1 MAEVKIYNGNQIG
14 GCITVI
20 SSEKAKVMIDF
31 GENLPGSE
39 KVEMENEFDWES
51 EKIDAVL
58 FTHYHGDHIGR
69 FKEIP
74 KEIPLYMGKLT
85 RQVMITI
92 SKYVKDEEA
101 LRILQDD
108 TRVQIVVAAQSFKVG
123 DILVTPYMVD
133 HSAFDAYMYLVETP
147 GKTILHTGDFRGH
160 GYRGKAVI
168 PMINKY
174 IRKYGKR
181 NVDVLITEGTM
192 LSRMTE
198 KIYSEADMLY
208 DCKKLLKQHKYVFL
222 ICSSTNVD
230 TLATFYQAAKSHYMK
245 MYASGYVCEQIS
257 HYREAAGAYNS
268 PYDFRYVY
276 EYKPDKIIDSDKL
289 EKPTTQ
295 EEIMRKEGFVIVI
308 KAEGKYRNWI
318 ERFADL
324 EPIVVYSMWEGYLNP
339 KHKAYNDG
347 WKKFLDSCN
356 HVEYMHTSGHATA
369 SLIAEV
375 INAVEPRESIYPIH
389 TENAKELEKLKINEE
404 LRRRIYYGSA
414 IQE

>member
-1 MAEVKIYNGNQIG
+1 MAEIKIYNGNQIG

-20 SSEKAKVMIDF
+20 SSEKAKIMIDF
-31 GENLPGSE
+31 GENLPGT
-39 KVEMENEFDWES
+39 EMMGTESDFNWES

-74 KEIPLYMGKLT
+74 KEIPLYMGNLT
-85 RQVMITI
+85 RQIMITI

-108 TRVQIVVAAQSFKVG
+108 TRVQTVVAAQNFEIE
-123 DILVTPYMVD
+123 DIQITPYMVD

-147 GKTILHTGDFRGH
+147 EKTILHTGDFRGH

-174 IRKYGKR
+174 IRKFGKR
-181 NVDVLITEGTM
+181 DVDVLITEGTM

-198 KIYSEADMLY
+198 KVYSETDMLR
-208 DCKKLLKQHKYVFL
+208 DCKKLFEQHKYVFL

-230 TLATFYQAAKSHYMK
+230 TLATFYQVAKSHYMK
-245 MYASGYVCEQIS
+245 MYASSYVCEQIG
-257 HYREAAGAYNS
+257 HYKEASREYNG

-276 EYKPDKIIDSDKL
+276 EYNPNKIISSDKL

-308 KAEGKYRNWI
+308 KAEEKYKSWI

-324 EPIVVYSMWEGYLNP
+324 KPIVVYSMWEGYLNP
-339 KHKAYNDG
+339 KHKAYNDE
-347 WKKFLDSCN
+347 WKKLLDSYN

-375 INAVEPRESIYPIH
+375 INAVDPKEVIYPIH
-389 TENAKELEKLKINEE
+389 TENAKELEKLNIKEE
-404 LRRRIYYGSA
+404 LRRRIYYGRE
-414 IQE
+414 I

>member
-20 SSEKAKVMIDF
+20 SSKKAKIMIDF
-31 GENLPGSE
+31 GENLPGAES
-39 KVEMENEFDWES
+39 VEENEFDWET

-108 TRVQIVVAAQSFKVG
+108 TRVQTVVAAQSFEIE
-123 DILVTPYMVD
+123 DIRVTPYMVD
-133 HSAFDAYMYLVETP
+133 HSAYDAYMYLLETP
-147 GKTILHTGDFRGH
+147 EKIILHTGDFRGH

-174 IRKYGKR
+174 IRKSGKR
-181 NVDVLITEGTM
+181 DVDVLITEGTM

-198 KIYSEADMLY
+198 KIYSEADMLK
-208 DCKKLLKQHKYVFL
+208 DCKKLLKQHRYVFL

-245 MYASGYVCEQIS
+245 MYANGYVCEQIS
-257 HYREAAGAYNS
+257 HYREAARAYNG

-276 EYKPDKIIDSDKL
+276 EYNPDTVIASDKL
-289 EKPTTQ
+289 EKNTTQ
-295 EEIMRKEGFVIVI
+295 DEIMRKEGFVIVI
-308 KAEGKYRNWI
+308 KSEEKYKSWI

-339 KHKAYNDG
+339 KHKAYNG
-347 WKKFLDSCN
+347 EWKKFLDSYN

-389 TENAKELEKLKINEE
+389 TENAKELEKLNIKEE
-404 LRRRIYYGSA
+404 LRRRIYYGSE

>member
-31 GENLPGSE
+31 GENLPGA
-39 KVEMENEFDWES
+39 EMIETENQFDWES
-51 EKIDAVL
+51 EKIDAVF

-92 SKYVKDEEA
+92 SKYVNDEEA

-108 TRVQIVVAAQSFKVG
+108 TRVHTVAAARSFEIE
-123 DILVTPYMVD
+123 DIQVTPYMVD

-147 GKTILHTGDFRGH
+147 EKTILHTGDFRGH

-174 IRKYGKR
+174 IRRFGKR
-181 NVDVLITEGTM
+181 DVDLLITEGTM

-198 KIYSEADMLY
+198 KIYSEADMLR
-208 DCKKLLKQHKYVFL
+208 DCKKLLEQHRYVFL

-230 TLATFYQAAKSHYMK
+230 TLATFYQAAKNHYMK
-245 MYASGYVCEQIS
+245 MYASGYVCEQIG
-257 HYREAAGAYNS
+257 HYREAAKEYKG

-276 EYKPDKIIDSDKL
+276 KYNPNKVISSDKL

-308 KAEGKYRNWI
+308 KAKEKYKSWI

-324 EPIVVYSMWEGYLNP
+324 KPIVVYSMWEGYLNP
-339 KHKAYNDG
+339 KHKAYNDE
-347 WKKFLDSCN
+347 WKKFW
-356 HVEYMHTSGHATA
+356 
-369 SLIAEV
+369 IRV
-375 INAVEPRESIYPIH
+375 IMWNIC
-389 TENAKELEKLKINEE
+389 
-404 LRRRIYYGSA
+404 
-414 IQE
+414 IQADTQQHL

>member
-1 MAEVKIYNGNQIG
+1 MAEIKIYNGNQIG

-20 SSEKAKVMIDF
+20 SSEKARIMIDF
-31 GENLPGSE
+31 GENLPGAEVIE
-39 KVEMENEFDWES
+39 KIEFNWER

-74 KEIPLYMGKLT
+74 KEIPLYMENLT

-92 SKYVKDEEA
+92 SKYLKDKEA
-101 LRILQDD
+101 LHILQDD
-108 TRVQIVVAAQSFKVG
+108 TRVQIVTVAQSFEIK
-123 DILVTPYMVD
+123 DIRITPYMVD

-147 GKTILHTGDFRGH
+147 KKTILHTGDFRGH

-174 IRKYGKR
+174 IRKSGKR
-181 NVDVLITEGTM
+181 DVDVLITEGTM

-198 KIYSEADMLY
+198 KIYSEADMLR
-208 DCKKLLKQHKYVFL
+208 DCKRLLEQHRYVFL

-245 MYASGYVCEQIS
+245 MYASGYVCEQIGN
-257 HYREAAGAYNS
+257 YREAAKEYNG
-268 PYDFRYVY
+268 PYDFHYVY
-276 EYKPDKIIDSDKL
+276 EYNPDKVISSNKLDKT
-289 EKPTTQ
+289 TTQ

-308 KAEGKYRNWI
+308 KAEEKYKKWI
-318 ERFADL
+318 ERFADID
-324 EPIVVYSMWEGYLNP
+324 PIVVYSMWEGYLNP
-339 KHKAYNDG
+339 NHKAYNAE
-347 WKKFLDSCN
+347 WKNFLDSCN

-369 SLIAEV
+369 SLIADV
-375 INAVEPRESIYPIH
+375 INAVEPRECIYPIH
-389 TENAKELEKLKINEE
+389 TENAKELEKLNIKEE
-404 LRRRIYYGSA
+404 QRRRIYYG
-414 IQE
+414 EEL

>member
-1 MAEVKIYNGNQIG
+1 MADVKIYNGNQIG

-31 GENLPGSE
+31 GENLPGTEKAESE
-39 KVEMENEFDWES
+39 KEFDWET
-51 EKIDAVL
+51 EKIDAVF

-92 SKYVKDEEA
+92 SKYVKDEDA

-108 TRVQIVVAAQSFKVG
+108 TRVHEIVAAETFGVE
-123 DILVTPYMVD
+123 DIRVTPYMVD
-133 HSAFDAYMYLVETP
+133 HSAFDAYMYLLETP
-147 GKTILHTGDFRGH
+147 EKTVLHTGDFRGH

-198 KIYSEADMLY
+198 KIYSEADMLR
-208 DCKKLLKQHKYVFL
+208 DCKNLLKRNRYVFL

-230 TLATFYQAAKSHYMK
+230 TLATFYQAAKSCHMK
-245 MYASGYVCEQIS
+245 MYASSYVCEQMS
-257 HYREAAGAYNS
+257 HYREAARGYGG
-268 PYDFRYVY
+268 PYDFQYVY
-276 EYKPDKIIDSDKL
+276 EYNPDKIIDSDKL
-289 EKPTTQ
+289 KKTTTQ

-308 KAEGKYRNWI
+308 KAEEKYKKWI
-318 ERFADL
+318 EKFADL
-324 EPIVVYSMWEGYLNP
+324 EPVVIYSMWEGYLKSEN
-339 KHKAYNDG
+339 KAYHNQ
-347 WKKFLDSCN
+347 WKTFLDSCN
-356 HVEYMHTSGHATA
+356 HVDYMHTSGHATA

-375 INAVEPRESIYPIH
+375 INAVEPRERIYPIH
-389 TENAKELEKLKINEE
+389 TENAKELEKLNIKEE
-404 LRRRIYYGSA
+404 LRRRIYYGD
-414 IQE
+414 E

>member
-1 MAEVKIYNGNQIG
+1 MCEMAEVKIYNGNQIG

-58 FTHYHGDHIGR
+58 FTHYHGDHIGK

-92 SKYVKDEEA
+92 SKYVKDEDA

-108 TRVQIVVAAQSFKVG
+108 TRVHEIVAAQTFEVE
-123 DILVTPYMVD
+123 DIRVTPYMVD
-133 HSAFDAYMYLVETP
+133 HSAFDAYMYLLETP
-147 GKTILHTGDFRGH
+147 EKNILHTGDFRGH

-230 TLATFYQAAKSHYMK
+230 SLATFYQAAKSHHMK
-245 MYASGYVCEQIS
+245 MYVNGYVYEQID
-257 HYREAAGAYNS
+257 HYKEAAREYNG
-268 PYDFRYVY
+268 PYDFQYVY
-276 EYKPDKIIDSDKL
+276 EYNPEKIIASNKL
-289 EKPTTQ
+289 EKPTMQ

-308 KAEGKYRNWI
+308 KAEEKYRSWI

-339 KHKAYNDG
+339 KHKAYNDE

-356 HVEYMHTSGHATA
+356 QVEYMHTSGHATA

-389 TENAKELEKLKINEE
+389 TENVAGFQELNIDENYKRIIKIN
-404 LRRRIYYGSA
+404 
-414 IQE
+414 

>member
-20 SSEKAKVMIDF
+20 SSKKAKIMIDF
-31 GENLPGSE
+31 GENLPGAES
-39 KVEMENEFDWES
+39 VEENEFDWET

-92 SKYVKDEEA
+92 SKYVKDEDA

-108 TRVQIVVAAQSFKVG
+108 TRVQTVVAAQSFEIE
-123 DILVTPYMVD
+123 DIRITPYMVD
-133 HSAFDAYMYLVETP
+133 HSAYDAYMYLVETP
-147 GKTILHTGDFRGH
+147 EKIILHTGDFRGH

-174 IRKYGKR
+174 IRKSGKR
-181 NVDVLITEGTM
+181 DVDVLITEGTM

-198 KIYSEADMLY
+198 KIYSEADMLQ
-208 DCKKLLKQHKYVFL
+208 DCKELLKQHRYVFL

-245 MYASGYVCEQIS
+245 MYANGYVCEQIS
-257 HYREAAGAYNS
+257 HYREAARAYKG

-276 EYKPDKIIDSDKL
+276 EYNPDTVIASDKL

-295 EEIMRKEGFVIVI
+295 DEIMRKEGFVIVI
-308 KAEGKYRNWI
+308 KAEEKYKSWI

-339 KHKAYNDG
+339 KHKAYNG
-347 WKKFLDSCN
+347 KWKKFLDSYN

-389 TENAKELEKLKINEE
+389 TENVAGFQELNIDDNYKRIIKIN
-404 LRRRIYYGSA
+404 
-414 IQE
+414 

>member
-1 MAEVKIYNGNQIG
+1 MADIKIYNGNQIG

-20 SSEKAKVMIDF
+20 SSEKAKIMIDF
-31 GENLPGSE
+31 GENLPGAEVVE
-39 KVEMENEFDWES
+39 KIEFNWER

-74 KEIPLYMGKLT
+74 KWIPLYMGNLT

-92 SKYVKDEEA
+92 SKYVKDEDA

-108 TRVQIVVAAQSFKVG
+108 TRVHIVTAAQSFEIK
-123 DILVTPYMVD
+123 DIRITPYMVD

-160 GYRGKAVI
+160 GYRGKAVV

-174 IRKYGKR
+174 IRRFGKR
-181 NVDVLITEGTM
+181 DVDVLITEGTM

-198 KIYSEADMLY
+198 KIYSEADMLQ
-208 DCKKLLKQHKYVFL
+208 DCKILLDKHRYVFL

-245 MYASGYVCEQIS
+245 MYASGYVCEQIGN
-257 HYREAAGAYNS
+257 YREASKNYNG

-276 EYKPDKIIDSDKL
+276 KYNPDKIIYSKKL

-308 KAEGKYRNWI
+308 KAEEEYKEWI
-318 ERFADL
+318 KRFDDI
-324 EPIVVYSMWEGYLNP
+324 EPVVIYSMWDGYLNP
-339 KHKAYNDG
+339 KHKAYNAE
-347 WKKFLDSCN
+347 WKNFLDSCN

-369 SLIAEV
+369 SLIADV
-375 INAVEPRESIYPIH
+375 INAVEPKDCIYPIH
-389 TENAKELEKLKINEE
+389 TENAKELEKLNIKEGLRKRIN
-404 LRRRIYYGSA
+404 YGGE
-414 IQE
+414 I

>member
-1 MAEVKIYNGNQIG
+1 MTEIKIYNGNQIG

-20 SSEKAKVMIDF
+20 SSEKARIMIDF
-31 GENLPGSE
+31 GENLPGAEVIEKSE
-39 KVEMENEFDWES
+39 FNWER

-74 KEIPLYMGKLT
+74 KEIPLYMGNLT

-92 SKYVKDEEA
+92 SKYLKDKEA
-101 LRILQDD
+101 LHILQDD
-108 TRVQIVVAAQSFKVG
+108 TRVQIVTAAHSFEIK
-123 DILVTPYMVD
+123 DIRITPYMVD

-147 GKTILHTGDFRGH
+147 KKTILHTGDFRGH

-174 IRKYGKR
+174 IRKSGKR
-181 NVDVLITEGTM
+181 DVDVLITEGTM

-198 KIYSEADMLY
+198 KIYSEADMLR
-208 DCKKLLKQHKYVFL
+208 DCKRLFEQHRYVFL

-245 MYASGYVCEQIS
+245 MYASGYVCEQIGN
-257 HYREAAGAYNS
+257 YRDAAKEYNG

-276 EYKPDKIIDSDKL
+276 EYNPDKVISSNKL
-289 EKPTTQ
+289 DKPTTQ

-308 KAEGKYRNWI
+308 KAEEEYKNWI
-318 ERFADL
+318 KRFADID
-324 EPIVVYSMWEGYLNP
+324 PIVVYSMWEGYLNQN
-339 KHKAYNDG
+339 HKAYKAK
-347 WKKFLDSCN
+347 WKNFLDSCN

-369 SLIAEV
+369 SLIADV
-375 INAVEPRESIYPIH
+375 INAVEPRECIYPIH
-389 TENAKELEKLKINEE
+389 TENAKELEKLNIKEE
-404 LRRRIYYGSA
+404 LRGKIYYG
-414 IQE
+414 EEL

>member
-14 GCITVI
+14 GCITFI
-20 SSEKAKVMIDF
+20 SSKKAKIMIDF
-31 GENLPGSE
+31 GENLPGAES
-39 KVEMENEFDWES
+39 VEENEFDWET

-108 TRVQIVVAAQSFKVG
+108 TRVQIVVAAQSFEIE
-123 DILVTPYMVD
+123 DIRVTPYMVD
-133 HSAFDAYMYLVETP
+133 HSAYDAYMYLVETP
-147 GKTILHTGDFRGH
+147 QKTILHTGDFRGH

-168 PMINKY
+168 PMIDKY
-174 IRKYGKR
+174 VRKFGKR
-181 NVDVLITEGTM
+181 DVDVLITEGTM

-198 KIYSEADMLY
+198 KIYSEVDMLR
-208 DCKKLLKQHKYVFL
+208 DCKNLLKQHKYVFL

-230 TLATFYQAAKSHYMK
+230 TLATFYHAAKSHYMK
-245 MYASGYVCEQIS
+245 MYANGYVCEQIS
-257 HYREAAGAYNS
+257 HYREAARAYNG
-268 PYDFRYVY
+268 PYDFHYVY
-276 EYKPDKIIDSDKL
+276 EYNPDKMIESDKL
-289 EKPTTQ
+289 EKPTKQ

-308 KAEGKYRNWI
+308 KAEEKYKRWI
-318 ERFADL
+318 ERFVDL

-339 KHKAYNDG
+339 KNKAYNG
-347 WKKFLDSCN
+347 EWKKFLDSCN

-375 INAVEPRESIYPIH
+375 INTVEPRESIYPIH
-389 TENAKELEKLKINEE
+389 TENAKELEKLNIKEE
-404 LRRRIYYGSA
+404 LRRRIYYGSE

>member
-1 MAEVKIYNGNQIG
+1 MAVVKVYNGDQVG
-14 GCITVI
+14 GCITII
-20 SSEKAKVMIDF
+20 SSKKAKIMIDF
-31 GENLPGSE
+31 GENLPG
-39 KVEMENEFDWES
+39 VESVEENEFDWGT
-51 EKIDAVL
+51 EKIAAVL

-74 KEIPLYMGKLT
+74 KDIPLYMGKLT

-108 TRVQIVVAAQSFKVG
+108 TRVRTVVAAQSFEIE
-123 DILVTPYMVD
+123 DIQITPYMVD

-147 GKTILHTGDFRGH
+147 EKTILHTGDFRGH

-174 IRKYGKR
+174 IRNFGKR
-181 NVDVLITEGTM
+181 DVDVLITEGTM

-198 KIYSEADMLY
+198 KVYSEADMLR
-208 DCKKLLKQHKYVFL
+208 DSKKLLEQHRYVFL

-245 MYASGYVCEQIS
+245 MYASGYVCEQIG
-257 HYREAAGAYNS
+257 HYKEASREYNG

-276 EYKPDKIIDSDKL
+276 EYNPNKIISSDKL
-289 EKPTTQ
+289 EKITTQ

-308 KAEGKYRNWI
+308 KAEKKYKDWI

-339 KHKAYNDG
+339 KHKAYNAE
-347 WKKFLDSCN
+347 WKKFLDLCN

-375 INAVEPRESIYPIH
+375 INAVEPRECIYPIH
-389 TENAKELEKLKINEE
+389 TENITGFRELNIDEHYKKLIISE
-404 LRRRIYYGSA
+404 
-414 IQE
+414 

>member
-14 GCITVI
+14 GCITFI
-20 SSEKAKVMIDF
+20 SSKKAKIMIDF
-31 GENLPGSE
+31 GENLPGAES
-39 KVEMENEFDWES
+39 VEENEFDWET

-108 TRVQIVVAAQSFKVG
+108 TRVQIVVAAQSFEIE
-123 DILVTPYMVD
+123 DIRVTPYMVD
-133 HSAFDAYMYLVETP
+133 HSAYDAYMYLVETP
-147 GKTILHTGDFRGH
+147 QKTILHTGDFRGH

-168 PMINKY
+168 PMIDKY
-174 IRKYGKR
+174 VRKFGKR
-181 NVDVLITEGTM
+181 DVDVLITEGTM

-198 KIYSEADMLY
+198 KIYSEVDMLR
-208 DCKKLLKQHKYVFL
+208 DCKNLLKQHKYVFL

-230 TLATFYQAAKSHYMK
+230 TLATFYHAAKSHYMK
-245 MYASGYVCEQIS
+245 MYANGYVCEQIS
-257 HYREAAGAYNS
+257 HYREAARAYNG

-276 EYKPDKIIDSDKL
+276 EYNPDKMIESDKL
-289 EKPTTQ
+289 EKPTKQ

-308 KAEGKYRNWI
+308 KAEEKYKRWI

-339 KHKAYNDG
+339 KNKAYNG
-347 WKKFLDSCN
+347 EWKKFLDSCN

-375 INAVEPRESIYPIH
+375 INTVEPRESIYPIH
-389 TENAKELEKLKINEE
+389 TENAKELEKLNIKEE
-404 LRRRIYYGSA
+404 LRRRIYYGSE

>member
-1 MAEVKIYNGNQIG
+1 MAEIKIYNGNQIG

-20 SSEKAKVMIDF
+20 SSKKAKIMIDF
-31 GENLPGSE
+31 GENLPGAESAE
-39 KVEMENEFDWES
+39 ENEFNWET
-51 EKIDAVL
+51 EKIDAVF

-74 KEIPLYMGKLT
+74 EAIPLYMGKLT

-92 SKYVKDEEA
+92 AKYVKDEEA
-101 LRILQDD
+101 LRILHDD
-108 TRVQIVVAAQSFKVG
+108 TRVQTVVAAQSFEIE
-123 DILVTPYMVD
+123 DIRVTPYMVD
-133 HSAFDAYMYLVETP
+133 HSAYDAYMYLVETP
-147 GKTILHTGDFRGH
+147 EKTIVHTGDFRGH

-174 IRKYGKR
+174 IRRYGKR
-181 NVDVLITEGTM
+181 DVDVLITEGTM

-198 KIYSEADMLY
+198 KIYSEADMLH
-208 DCKKLLKQHKYVFL
+208 DCKKLLKQHRYVFL

-257 HYREAAGAYNS
+257 HYREAARAYNG

-276 EYKPDKIIDSDKL
+276 EYNPDKIIDSDKL

-308 KAEGKYRNWI
+308 KAEEKYKSWI
-318 ERFADL
+318 EQFADL
-324 EPIVVYSMWEGYLNP
+324 NPIVVYSMWEGYLNP
-339 KHKAYNDG
+339 KHKAYNRE

-356 HVEYMHTSGHATA
+356 HVEYMHTSGHAPA

-375 INAVEPRESIYPIH
+375 INAVEPGESIYPIH
-389 TENAKELEKLKINEE
+389 TENMKELENLNIKEE
-404 LRRRIYYGSA
+404 LRRRIYYGSEA
-414 IQE
+414 QE